1 MKFSARAGQQLLEVT
16 VVRGDAGYVV
26 EVDGERHV
34 VDAHKL
40 EGNFYSILN
49 DGRSYEVS
57 VEREGDG
64 YRVRHGAADQLVALS
79 DPGRQAREA
88 RLLEDGPE
96 EIVSMMPG
104 KVVRVLVA
112 EGDSVTAGQGLLVIE
127 AMKMENEIA
136 AARDGRVASLRVE
149 PGQVVEGGVVLA
161 VVDAH

>member
-1 MKFSARAGQQLLEVT
+1 MKFSARAGSQLLEVT
-16 VVRGDAGYVV
+16 VVRHDGGYVV
-26 EVDGERHV
+26 EIDGQRHI

-57 VEREGDG
+57 VETEREG
-64 YRVRHGAADQLVALS
+64 YRVRHGAAEQLVALS

-88 RLLEDGPE
+88 KLLTDGPE

-104 KVVRVLVA
+104 KVARVLVA
-112 EGDSVTAGQGLLVIE
+112 EGESVTAGQGVLVVE

-136 AARDGRVASLRVE
+136 ATRGGRVSSLSVE
-149 PGQVVEGGVVLA
+149 PGQVVERGAVLA
-161 VVDAH
+161 IVEPE